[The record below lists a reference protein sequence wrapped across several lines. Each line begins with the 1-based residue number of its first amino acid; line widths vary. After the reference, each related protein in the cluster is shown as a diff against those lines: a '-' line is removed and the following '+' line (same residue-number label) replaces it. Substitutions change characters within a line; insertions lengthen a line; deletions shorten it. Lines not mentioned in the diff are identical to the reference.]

1 MILTDLTVKAFLEKV
16 ASEEPVPG
24 GGSIAALSASISAA
38 LIQMVGGLTRG
49 KKSIP
54 ALDEIMAEMIRTALQ
69 LQGRLLEDIDR
80 DAQAYALVMKAYRMP
95 KGLEEEKKARSQAIQ
110 EALKEAAR
118 VPLSVAEAGVGLLR
132 LAEIAVR
139 QGNPNAVTDAAVGAL
154 MARSAVL
161 GALFNVKINL
171 ASITDKAFKD
181 ELGRKVDLLEKE
193 VQEKEKAILF
203 LAGDIIAKQAF

>member
-1 MILTDLTVKAFLEKV
+1 MHTELSDLTVKKFLNIV

-38 LIQMVGGLTRG
+38 LVQMVAGLTRG
-49 KKSIP
+49 KKSTP
-54 ALDEIMAEMIRTALQ
+54 ELDELMSDLIKTASQ

-95 KGLEEEKKARSQAIQ
+95 KGSDEEKKAREEAIQ

-118 VPLSVAEAGVGLLR
+118 VPFSVAEAGTGLLR

-139 QGNPNAVTDAAVGAL
+139 QGNPNAVTDAAVAAL

-161 GALFNVKINL
+161 GALLNVKINL
-171 ASITDKAFKD
+171 ASIKDKSFAD
-181 ELGRKVDLLEKE
+181 ELSRKCDLLEKE
-193 VQEKEKAILF
+193 VEEKEKVILDVANAII
-203 LAGDIIAKQAF
+203 GR

>member
-1 MILTDLTVKAFLEKV
+1 MMLTDLTIKAFLEKV

-24 GGSIAALSASISAA
+24 GGSIAALSASLAAA

-54 ALDEIMAEMIRTALQ
+54 ALDEIMTEMIKTASQ
-69 LQGRLLEDIDR
+69 LHTRLLEDIDR
-80 DAQAYALVMKAYRMP
+80 DTEAYALVIKAYRMP
-95 KGLEEEKKARSQAIQ
+95 KGSEEEKKARGQAIQ

-118 VPLSVAEAGVGLLR
+118 VPLSVAEAGTGLLR
-132 LAEIAVR
+132 LAEIAVI
-139 QGNPNAVTDAAVGAL
+139 QGNPNAVTDAAVGTL

-171 ASITDKAFKD
+171 ASIKDQAFKD
-181 ELGRKVDLLEKE
+181 ELSRKVVLLETE
-193 VQEKEKAILF
+193 VQEKERAILS
-203 LAGDIIAKQAF
+203 LAGDIIEKQS

>member
-38 LIQMVGGLTRG
+38 LIQMVGGLTQG
-49 KKSIP
+49 KKSTP
-54 ALDEIMAEMIRTALQ
+54 ALDEIMAEMIQAASQ
-69 LQGRLLEDIDR
+69 LQSRLLEDIDR
-80 DAQAYALVMKAYRMP
+80 DAQAYAQVMKAYRMP

-118 VPLSVAEAGVGLLR
+118 VPLSVAEAGVGLLC

-139 QGNPNAVTDAAVGAL
+139 QGNPNAVTDAAVGTL

-181 ELGRKVDLLEKE
+181 ELSRKVDLLEKE
-193 VQEKEKAILF
+193 VQEKETAILF
-203 LAGDIIAKQAF
+203 LAGDIIEKQT

>member
-1 MILTDLTVKAFLEKV
+1 MMLTDLTVKAFLEKV

-38 LIQMVGGLTRG
+38 LIQMVGGLTQG
-49 KKSIP
+49 KKSTP
-54 ALDEIMAEMIRTALQ
+54 ALDEIMAEMIQTASQ
-69 LQGRLLEDIDR
+69 LQSRMLEDIDR
-80 DAQAYALVMKAYRMP
+80 DAQAYAQVMKSYRRP
-95 KGLEEEKKARSQAIQ
+95 KGSEEEKQARGEAIQ

-132 LAEIAVR
+132 LAEVAVR
-139 QGNPNAVTDAAVGAL
+139 QGNPNAVTDAAVGTL

-171 ASITDKAFKD
+171 AAITDKAFKD

-203 LAGDIIAKQAF
+203 LAGDIIEKQS